1 MCCVCREMKPKQD
14 LIRVV
19 KTKEGKDYIDETN
32 KANGRGAY
40 VCKQE
45 QCIEKIKKTKGLSRA
60 FRGQVPEE
68 IYDELLKKKEF

>member
-1 MCCVCREMKPKQD
+1 MESLRMCCVCREMKPKQD

-19 KTKEGKDYIDETN
+19 KTKEGKVYIDETN

-45 QCIEKIKKTKGLSRA
+45 QCIET
-60 FRGQVPEE
+60 F
-68 IYDELLKKKEF
+68 Y